1 MARLLR
7 SLLFSPRTPLHFRPT
22 PPSSLQLTPSTLALI
37 PWSCALSSGHPSC
50 SSRDLTSSPRA
61 SYATRPILPR
71 RRAALRRKQERRT
84 RKPELDVSICIEE
97 ELPDDPQI
105 KSIAET
111 LRKDVPDAMKV
122 AFESLKDPK
131 YQTRDKSIKNVNKFL
146 KIQLSLLLCDDA
158 FIRKL
163 NKEWRDEDSAT
174 DVLSWSQHIPGLGI
188 PILLLGDI
196 VISVETAARQAEER
210 GHTLLDE
217 IRILMVHGLLHLLG
231 FDHEISC
238 EAEKEM
244 EIEEERVLSSLGWRG
259 KGLIQS
265 AYDSLQDED
274 NFSDLSQDI
283 KKATTVKDNKPKLS
297 HILFDIDDKLLDN
310 DGQMLLKSVGT
321 FKEVISRE
329 AKIIIITEKSRA
341 AITRAVEIV
350 NLEEYISVS
359 LSPGIFLHGAVVYGM
374 QGREIYRENL
384 DQDICREAFFYSL
397 EHEIPLVAFSIDQ
410 CLSLF
415 EHSFLE
421 SLHNRHYEPKT
432 KILPSILDLP
442 EDSSIQK
449 LSFLRTAGNSSTLQ
463 THLSEITKGRARI
476 VESHPDVLEVIPLN
490 ASKSNGVK
498 ILLDHLGINT
508 DEFEIAEN
516 WKWLGDRA
524 ALR

>member
-7 SLLFSPRTPLHFRPT
+7 SLLFSPRPTLHFRPT
-22 PPSSLQLTPSTLALI
+22 PSSSLQLTPSTLALI
-37 PWSCALSSGHPSC
+37 PWSYSLSSTHPNC
-50 SSRDLTSSPRA
+50 SPRGLTTSSPRA
-61 SYATRPILPR
+61 SYATRLLQLR
-71 RRAALRRKQERRT
+71 RRAALRRKQEQRT
-84 RKPELDVSICIEE
+84 RQPELDVSICIEE

-105 KSIAET
+105 QSIAET

-122 AFESLKDPK
+122 AFESLKNK
-131 YQTRDKSIKNVNKFL
+131 EYQTRDKSIKNVNKFQ
-146 KIQLSLLLCDDA
+146 KIELSLLLCDDA

-163 NKEWRDEDSAT
+163 NKEWRDEDKVT
-174 DVLSWSQHIPGLGI
+174 DVLSMSQHIPGLGI
-188 PILLLGDI
+188 PILLLGDL
-196 VISVETAARQAEER
+196 VISIETAARQAEER

-244 EIEEERVLSSLGWRG
+244 VIEEERVLSSLGWRE

-274 NFSDLSQDI
+274 NFSDLSQEI
-283 KKATTVKDNKPKLS
+283 KKGSTVKDNKPKLS

-310 DGQMLLKSVGT
+310 DGQLLRKSAET
-321 FKEVISRE
+321 FREAILRE

-341 AITRAVEIV
+341 AIARALEIV
-350 NLEEYISVS
+350 NLEQYISVS
-359 LSPGIFLHGAVVYGM
+359 LSPGIFLHGAVIYGM
-374 QGREIYRENL
+374 QGREIYRANL
-384 DQDICREAFFYSL
+384 DQDICQEAFSYSM
-397 EHEIPLVAFSIDQ
+397 EHEIPLVAFSNYQ

-415 EHSFLE
+415 EHSFFE
-421 SLHNRHYEPKT
+421 SLHNKHYEPKA
-432 KILPSILDLP
+432 KILPSIQHLV
-442 EDSSIQK
+442 EDFSIQK
-449 LSFLRTAGNSSTLQ
+449 LAFLRTAGNSSMLQ
-463 THLSEITKGRARI
+463 THLSEMTKGRARI
-476 VESHPDVLEVIPLN
+476 VDSHPDMLEVIPLH

-516 WKWLGDRA
+516 WKWLGD
-524 ALR
+524 